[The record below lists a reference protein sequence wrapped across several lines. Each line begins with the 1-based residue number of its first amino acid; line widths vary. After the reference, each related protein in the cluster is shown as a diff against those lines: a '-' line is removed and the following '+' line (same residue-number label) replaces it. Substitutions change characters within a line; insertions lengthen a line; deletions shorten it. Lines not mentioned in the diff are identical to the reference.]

1 MTNPSLTGTDPAPNA
16 FSSQF
21 SASGSL
27 SLSSLSSAQ
36 TMFSITYLSG
46 SFANNLNARL
56 MTSPTIPSTLSV
68 FFDTPIFSSTSH
80 TLTINNVQLIGGVGT
95 VYFVLVLYKQI
106 SINGN
111 MTSVQIRMNKVPSA
125 EQVLNCQSWMSV
137 AAEGCA
143 RAVYSGVSSLTIT
156 FTGVQSNS
164 LYMLYYVT
172 AS

>member
-1 MTNPSLTGTDPAPNA
+1 
-16 FSSQF
+16 
-21 SASGSL
+21 
-27 SLSSLSSAQ
+27 
-36 TMFSITYLSG
+36 
-46 SFANNLNARL
+46 
-56 MTSPTIPSTLSV
+56 
-68 FFDTPIFSSTSH
+68 
-80 TLTINNVQLIGGVGT
+80 
-95 VYFVLVLYKQI
+95 
-106 SINGN
+106 
-111 MTSVQIRMNKVPSA
+111 MNKVPSA